1 MKKHIYDENNR
12 LHYTLAD
19 DGMYYPDLELQKE
32 DNTWVG
38 KYGLMRERFLQEH
51 KHNLYMSLYL
61 SETLTNHLIEINEQA
76 QNQVDE
82 IVTAMA
88 KAEGCN
94 EELKAADQMK
104 WVGLMNNYKACAEDM
119 VLRALVYI

>member
-38 KYGLMRERFLQEH
+38 KYGLMRERFLQER

>member
-1 MKKHIYDENNR
+1 MKKHIYDEKNG

-19 DGMYYPDLELQKE
+19 DGMYYPNLELPKE
-32 DNTWVG
+32 DNSWVG

-51 KHNLYMSLYL
+51 KHNLYMTLYL
-61 SETLTNHLIEINEQA
+61 SGKLTKHLLDINEQA

-82 IVTAMA
+82 IVYTTA

-94 EELKAADQMK
+94 EDLKAKDQMK
-104 WVGLMNNYKACAEDM
+104 WVGLMNNYKACAEEV
-119 VLRALVYI
+119 VLREFVYR

>member
-1 MKKHIYDENNR
+1 MKEHIYDEKNG
-12 LHYTLAD
+12 LHYTLAE
-19 DGMYYPDLELQKE
+19 DGMYYPDLELPKE

-51 KHNLYMSLYL
+51 KNNLYMGLYL
-61 SETLTNHLIEINEQA
+61 SGKLKKHLLDINEQA

-82 IVTAMA
+82 IVSAMA

-94 EELKAADQMK
+94 EELKAKDQMK
-104 WVGLMNNYKACAEDM
+104 WVGLMNNYKSCAEEA
-119 VLRALVYI
+119 VLREIVYR

>member
-38 KYGLMRERFLQEH
+38 KYGLMRERFLQER

-104 WVGLMNNYKACAEDM
+104 WVGLMNNYKACAENM

>member
-1 MKKHIYDENNR
+1 MKKHIYDEKNR
-12 LHYTLAD
+12 LYYTLAD
-19 DGMYYPDLELQKE
+19 DGMYYPDLELPKE

-51 KHNLYMSLYL
+51 KHNLYMTLYL
-61 SETLTNHLIEINEQA
+61 SGKLTKHLLDINEQA

-82 IVTAMA
+82 IVYTTA

-94 EELKAADQMK
+94 EDLKAKDQMK
-104 WVGLMNNYKACAEDM
+104 WVGLMNNYKACAEEV
-119 VLRALVYI
+119 VLREIVYR

>member
-104 WVGLMNNYKACAEDM
+104 WVGLMNNYKACAENM

>member
-1 MKKHIYDENNR
+1 MKKHIYDEKNG

-19 DGMYYPDLELQKE
+19 DGMYYPNLELPKE
-32 DNTWVG
+32 DNSWVG

-51 KHNLYMSLYL
+51 KHNLYMTLYL
-61 SETLTNHLIEINEQA
+61 SGKLTKHLLDINEQA

-82 IVTAMA
+82 IVYTTA

-94 EELKAADQMK
+94 EDLKAKDQMK
-104 WVGLMNNYKACAEDM
+104 WVGLMNNYKACAEEV
-119 VLRALVYI
+119 VLREIVYR